1 MTWLHMSKRQ
11 SKEQQSAILEKCSAT
26 AMSSNVQEYQKI
38 VNAEWRLLYNKFV
51 KCSVSVPEED
61 LKRTMKA
68 CGGAVMTTAN
78 DINSSVLGQCNY
90 FEERQVGG
98 EHFNIFQGCVNAR
111 TYTLILRGSAEQFL
125 EETEL
130 RYMML

>member
-1 MTWLHMSKRQ
+1 MSKSIR
-11 SKEQQSAILEKCSAT
+11 K
-26 AMSSNVQEYQKI
+26 
-38 VNAEWRLLYNKFV
+38 LLMLNG
-51 KCSVSVPEED
+51 VSCTIKQYFADRDMFCAVHVPEED
-61 LKRTMKA
+61 WKRRMKA

-78 DINSSVLGQCNY
+78 DINSSVLGQCDY

-98 EHFNIFQGCVNAR
+98 ERFNIFQGCVNDR
-111 TYTLILRGSAEQFL
+111 TYTLILRGGAEQFL